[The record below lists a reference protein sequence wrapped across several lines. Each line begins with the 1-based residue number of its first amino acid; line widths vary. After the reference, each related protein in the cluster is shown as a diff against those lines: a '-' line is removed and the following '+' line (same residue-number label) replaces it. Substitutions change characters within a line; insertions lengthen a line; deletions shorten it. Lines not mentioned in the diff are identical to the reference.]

1 MAVIGNIRNR
11 MGGLLVV
18 MVGGALLLF
27 VVSDLFDPSNRSGGG
42 DRSIGKIAGQEIDVQ
57 AFERR
62 VDEQAEVYR
71 SNGTTVD
78 AQLQE
83 QIRNNVWNEILR
95 ERTLFAQATSA
106 GLGDMSTFSREEFDD
121 IRFGNNVLPDFKG
134 NPNFQ
139 DPATGQPDKARLRNY
154 FKSIQEQA
162 PMFYELQKRTFV
174 TERIISKYNT
184 LVKKSCFVNN
194 LQVADD
200 YDQRNEKAAF
210 NFVAKRYDSE
220 PDSLYPVSDEE
231 LRRYYD
237 AHKGEKKYEQK
248 ASRSFQF
255 VRFAVTATESDIAEA
270 QKELAE
276 IMPAF
281 QASKGKADSAFVAAY
296 ADTKNAVAAP
306 YAEGSADKLN
316 DSLITHAHTGAVVGP
331 FRSGDTWKL
340 VKVKELADIA
350 EARVRHI
357 LLSTQGGKPE
367 DEVKQRADSI
377 LAVVKRD
384 KGRFEEM
391 VKKYSEDPGSV
402 QNGGV
407 YEWFDKT
414 RMVPEFT
421 AASFDQKVGATTV
434 CKTSYG
440 FHIVEVLG
448 QRTRKE
454 RRVLTVDRRSK
465 PLPATFKGVYKL
477 ANDFSLRATDTASF
491 RTLATEQGLTITPVQ
506 DMRADQKYVPGL
518 QDPNSVVAWVNH
530 AEFDGKPSPPVESG
544 EAYVVCLLQSIKQ
557 EGVPAMEDV
566 REVFTRE
573 VVKEKKGEAFAK
585 MMEGKTDLT
594 VLATE
599 TKSSVQ
605 TSADLTYGAFNLP
618 GGFSESEV
626 VGRIFALPAGQ
637 TSKPMVGETGVYVVN
652 MTAVTPAPAV
662 TDAASEKKQ
671 IEDRIRTRS
680 EGQLFNAL
688 RTAANVKDDRTKF
701 Y

>member
-1 MAVIGNIRNR
+1 
-11 MGGLLVV
+11 
-18 MVGGALLLF
+18 
-27 VVSDLFDPSNRSGGG
+27 
-42 DRSIGKIAGQEIDVQ
+42 
-57 AFERR
+57 
-62 VDEQAEVYR
+62 
-71 SNGTTVD
+71 
-78 AQLQE
+78 
-83 QIRNNVWNEILR
+83 
-95 ERTLFAQATSA
+95 
-106 GLGDMSTFSREEFDD
+106 
-121 IRFGNNVLPDFKG
+121 
-134 NPNFQ
+134 
-139 DPATGQPDKARLRNY
+139 
-154 FKSIQEQA
+154 
-162 PMFYELQKRTFV
+162 
-174 TERIISKYNT
+174 
-184 LVKKSCFVNN
+184 VNN

-306 YAEGSADKLN
+306 YTEGSADKLN
-316 DSLITHAHTGAVVGP
+316 DSLITHADTGAVVGP

-448 QRTRKE
+448 QRARKE
-454 RRVLTVDRRSK
+454 RRVLTVDRRTARHVQGCVQARQRLQ
-465 PLPATFKGVYKL
+465 PARHRHRQLPHLGHGAGTHHYTGAGLACRPEVRSGSSGPQQRGGVGEPC
-477 ANDFSLRATDTASF
+477 
-491 RTLATEQGLTITPVQ
+491 RTRWQAQPSGGKWRGL
-506 DMRADQKYVPGL
+506 
-518 QDPNSVVAWVNH
+518 
-530 AEFDGKPSPPVESG
+530 
-544 EAYVVCLLQSIKQ
+544 C
-557 EGVPAMEDV
+557 GVPAPVHQAGRCARD
-566 REVFTRE
+566 
-573 VVKEKKGEAFAK
+573 
-585 MMEGKTDLT
+585 
-594 VLATE
+594 
-599 TKSSVQ
+599 
-605 TSADLTYGAFNLP
+605 
-618 GGFSESEV
+618 GGC
-626 VGRIFALPAGQ
+626 A
-637 TSKPMVGETGVYVVN
+637 
-652 MTAVTPAPAV
+652 
-662 TDAASEKKQ
+662 
-671 IEDRIRTRS
+671 
-680 EGQLFNAL
+680 
-688 RTAANVKDDRTKF
+688 
-701 Y
+701 